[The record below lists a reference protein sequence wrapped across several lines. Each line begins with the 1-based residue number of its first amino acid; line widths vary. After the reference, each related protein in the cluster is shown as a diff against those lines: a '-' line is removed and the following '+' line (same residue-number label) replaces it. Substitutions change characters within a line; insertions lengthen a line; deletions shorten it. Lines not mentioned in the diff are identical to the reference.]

1 MTPQLGHYEGAV
13 YQILTTT
20 TGLSGTFAGLTVNG
34 TFAGSMTLDYASSPA
49 SVDLN
54 VTGASLLT
62 TPSGANQNQQNVIR
76 GINNGIL
83 NSPAN
88 TPLPSQFLGLGGL
101 SGPSLLGAAT
111 QLDGEANTG
120 AERAALQL
128 TNQFL
133 ALMLDPFVN
142 GRGGVGSGSAAI
154 GFAPARR
161 RARLRFDPHQ
171 GAAASNI
178 RKALERL
185 GFGFRR
191 QQHRERRCRG
201 RLQQRHSQHVRLC
214 GRDGLSRVALHDGRF
229 CACRRWRKLEPR
241 QRAR

>member
-1 MTPQLGHYEGAV
+1 M
-13 YQILTTT
+13 
-20 TGLSGTFAGLTVNG
+20 NG

-62 TPSGANQNQQNVIR
+62 TPSGANQNQQNVIG

-88 TPLPSQFLGLGGL
+88 LPLPSQFLGLGGL

-111 QLDGEANTG
+111 HLDGEANTG

-133 ALMLDPFVN
+133 ALMLDPFVY
-142 GRGGVGSGSAAI
+142 GRGGVGSTSAAI
-154 GFAPARR
+154 GFARRTSGQICRPTSRQVAARDRR
-161 RARLRFDPHQ
+161 RTGIGV
-171 GAAASNI
+171 GAAQ
-178 RKALERL
+178 
-185 GFGFRR
+185 GG
-191 QQHRERRCRG
+191 
-201 RLQQRHSQHVRLC
+201 
-214 GRDGLSRVALHDGRF
+214 
-229 CACRRWRKLEPR
+229 
-241 QRAR
+241 